1 MPKISELLEFE
12 EIKEVIDID
21 IDLDTEES
29 KKSIVKDYIISERL
43 KEYLINLAENLSKPK
58 HKSIIVIGGYGS
70 GKSHLL
76 GWIVSLLENK
86 DFIQYIS
93 HEEILSKFKEELNRD
108 FAVVQF
114 ELQPGASALS
124 DYFFDRIQTQ
134 LEEKYNIEIQD
145 IDTSKPVDYKKEI
158 KEIVSEVKKQN
169 QKRGLVVIIDEISDF
184 LKQKTKHQINRDIQ
198 FLRIL
203 GQVSQSLDFLFI
215 GSMQE
220 DVFSS
225 PKYIDEAEGFGRVH
239 ERFEIIT
246 ISRKDIEKVIS
257 KRVLKKSLSQ
267 RNELDRLLVDYKKEF
282 PQINSDP
289 DKFIDLFPI
298 HPYVIKLFSE
308 LEFFEKRGVIQFAT
322 ERIKKALTKEFP
334 FFITIDSI
342 YDEIN
347 SKHTIRNQDVVR
359 PIIEVI
365 ETLDT
370 KIDLLDQRFQDTAR
384 KLVKVLAVLN
394 LYGKTINN
402 GATPL
407 ELANELLIT
416 SKTLKNE
423 DWIVVIL
430 DKIRELTDGQFISKT
445 ENNYF
450 YIDLKAKIDYD
461 LVIERKIQNLS
472 EGTED
477 QELLRLIKYI
487 DLIDAKTAESYTRI
501 FKDYCSWLDKKSFRL
516 GNFIYNDKSG
526 QAKNGDLDFNLI
538 LNSPYGTDISF
549 NSSKDTA
556 ILNIPFNEEIDRVLK
571 TLGAIRLLIGENYAK
586 SIMQKKYNKF
596 EDEAKEIILKFLI
609 ESDIEIDGIKKKNK
623 TVLKKEPDTIDE
635 FFHSLKENLFNE
647 YFNSKYK
654 KYPKFLTQISF
665 ESIQGLVEEGIKEL
679 IQKGEKNLFSN
690 TENIL
695 LSLNLLDTSKDID
708 TSNSLYAQIILEEL
722 KRNKG
727 KNVKIENLA
736 DKLKSEPMGLN
747 PEMTYLVLV
756 VLTYN
761 GEINLKKKGG
771 ITITSSD
778 LSDNFKVGLK
788 AFNQIPYATLET
800 EFPVDSIIKLF
811 KALELN
817 PGLIRNPKDRIKAV
831 QEFRTKS
838 LEIQNQ
844 LKLIKNNLSEISS
857 KPSKF
862 IAIKSLSEEIEK
874 FNEIPIEELLKV
886 KSVNDFKKV
895 VYTDNI
901 IIQIKNNL
909 ALLKKIKEFFD
920 DFNEFIYKEYV
931 YLNNSFEWINKS
943 PSVFLEADKR
953 SLKDIIKEVKS
964 ILENTDDLLNRDQRR
979 ILKGKLQQY
988 KKEYTICYFNKHIN
1002 TVGKKIEWNKLE
1014 SINKSTEL
1022 KRLRD
1027 MKAIRILNAL
1037 KLNKLDQ
1044 QILTLSR
1051 IKCDKFIED
1060 HLKENILCPWCKFPE
1075 KLKDNVEINQLI
1087 EGISE
1092 FIEEISNDWMKILL
1106 DEIEQYKDNISK
1118 LTSTEKTIIERIQI
1132 KKELPDDISQDM
1144 LNALNNLFSEL
1155 QLIEI
1160 ESTEIV
1166 DFIFSSSDILDY
1178 DSFVKNLENYKKNI
1192 MEKKDTKNVRI
1203 KRKEI

>member
-1 MPKISELLEFE
+1 MPKINELLEFE

-29 KKSIVKDYIISERL
+29 KRNIVKDYIISERL
-43 KEYLINLAENLSKPK
+43 KEYLVNLADNLRKPK
-58 HKSIIVIGGYGS
+58 HKSIIIIGGYGS

-145 IDTSKPVDYKKEI
+145 IDTSKTLDFKKEI
-158 KEIVSEVKKQN
+158 KDIVSEVKKEN
-169 QKRGLVVIIDEISDF
+169 QKRGLVVVIDEISDF
-184 LKQKTKHQINRDIQ
+184 LKQKTKHQINSDIQ

-225 PKYIDEAEGFGRVH
+225 PKYIDEAESFGRVH
-239 ERFEIIT
+239 ERFEIVT
-246 ISRKDIEKVIS
+246 ILRGDIERVIS

-267 RNELDRLLVDYKKEF
+267 RNVLDKLLADYKKEF

-289 DKFIDLFPI
+289 DRFIDLFPI

-308 LEFFEKRGVIQFAT
+308 MEFFEKRGVLQFAT
-322 ERIKKALTKEFP
+322 DRIKKALTNEFP
-334 FFITIDSI
+334 FFITIDNI

-347 SKHTIRNQDVVR
+347 SKHTIRNQDEVR

-384 KLVKVLAVLN
+384 KLIKVLGVLY
-394 LYGKTINN
+394 LYGKTISN

-407 ELANELLIT
+407 ELAYELLIT

-461 LVIERKIQNLS
+461 FVIQRKIQNLT
-472 EGTED
+472 EGSED

-487 DLIDAKTAESYTRI
+487 DLIDAKSAESYSRV
-501 FKDYCSWLDKKSFRL
+501 FKDYCSWPDKKSFRL
-516 GNFIYNDKSG
+516 GNFVYNDKSG
-526 QAKNGDLDFNLI
+526 LGKKGDLDFNLI
-538 LNSPYGTDISF
+538 INSPYGTNISF
-549 NSSKDTA
+549 SSSKDTA
-556 ILNIPFNEEIDRVLK
+556 VLNILFNEEIDKVLK
-571 TLGAIRLLIGENYAK
+571 KLAAIRLLIGENYVK
-586 SIMQKKYNKF
+586 TIMQKRYNKF
-596 EDEAKEIILKFLI
+596 EDEAKEIILKFLLD
-609 ESDIEIDGIKKKNK
+609 SNIEIEGNEKKIK
-623 TVLKKEPDTIDE
+623 TILKKEPDTIDE

-654 KYPKFLTQISF
+654 NYPKFLTQISF

-722 KRNKG
+722 EQNKG
-727 KNVKIENLA
+727 KNVKIDNLV
-736 DKLKSEPMGLN
+736 DKLKSEPIGLN
-747 PEMTYLVLV
+747 PEIMYLVLV

-778 LSDNFKVGLK
+778 LSDIFKVGLK

-831 QEFRTKS
+831 QEFRTKI

-844 LKLIKNNLSEISS
+844 LKFIKNNMSDISS
-857 KPSKF
+857 KPSQF
-862 IAIKSLSEEIEK
+862 IEINSLSQELEK
-874 FNEIPIEELLKV
+874 LDEIPIEGLLKV

-895 VYTDNI
+895 EYDDNI
-901 IIQIKNNL
+901 INQIKNNL

-920 DFNEFIYKEYV
+920 DFNEFIYKGYV
-931 YLNNSFEWINKS
+931 YLDNSFEWINKF
-943 PSVFLEADKR
+943 PSIFLEADKK
-953 SLKDIIKEVKS
+953 SLNEIIKEVKS
-964 ILENTDDLLNRDQRR
+964 ILENTDNLLNREQRR

-988 KKEYTICYFNKHIN
+988 KKEYTVCYFNKHAN
-1002 TVGKKIEWNKLE
+1002 TVGKNIKWNKLE
-1014 SINKSTEL
+1014 SINKSKEL
-1022 KRLRD
+1022 RRLRD
-1027 MKAIRILNAL
+1027 MIVIRILNAL

-1044 QILTLSR
+1044 QILTLSTA
-1051 IKCDKFIED
+1051 KCDKFIED
-1060 HLKENILCPWCKFPE
+1060 HLKENIICPWCRFPE
-1075 KLKDNVEINQLI
+1075 KLKDIGDINQET
-1087 EGISE
+1087 EGISKS
-1092 FIEEISNDWMKILL
+1092 IEEISNDWMKIIH
-1106 DEIEQYKDNISK
+1106 DEIEQYKDNIPK
-1118 LTSTEKTIIERIQI
+1118 LTPAEKIIIEEIQT
-1132 KKELPDDISQDM
+1132 KKELPDDISQDI

-1160 ESTEIV
+1160 EPTEIV

-1178 DSFVKNLENYKKNI
+1178 NSFVKNLENYKKNI
-1192 MEKKDTKNVRI
+1192 MEKKDKKNVRI

>member
-1 MPKISELLEFE
+1 MPKINELLEFE

-29 KKSIVKDYIISERL
+29 KENIVKDYIISERL
-43 KEYLINLAENLSKPK
+43 KEYLINLADNLNKPK
-58 HKSIIVIGGYGS
+58 HKSIIIIGGYGS

-86 DFIQYIS
+86 DLIQYIS
-93 HEEILSKFKEELNRD
+93 HEEILSKFKEELKRD

-134 LEEKYNIEIQD
+134 LDEKYNIEIRD

-158 KEIVSEVKKQN
+158 EEIVSLVKKEN
-169 QKRGLVVIIDEISDF
+169 QKRGLVVLIDEISDF

-220 DVFSS
+220 NVFSS

-239 ERFEIIT
+239 ERFEIVT
-246 ISRKDIEKVIS
+246 ISREDIERVIS

-267 RNELDRLLVDYKKEF
+267 RNELDELLADYKKEF

-308 LEFFEKRGVIQFAT
+308 LEFFEKRGVIQFAID
-322 ERIKKALTKEFP
+322 RIKNALTNEFP

-384 KLVKVLAVLN
+384 KLVKVLGVLN
-394 LYGKTINN
+394 LYGKTTSN

-423 DWIVVIL
+423 DWIVIIL

-450 YIDLKAKIDYD
+450 FIDLKAKIDYD
-461 LVIERKIQNLS
+461 LVIERKIQNLA

-516 GNFIYNDKSG
+516 GNFIYNDKSS
-526 QAKNGDLDFNLI
+526 QAKRGDMDFNLI
-538 LNSPYGTDISF
+538 LNSPYGTDLSF

-556 ILNIPFNEEIDRVLK
+556 ILNIPFNEEIDKVLK
-571 TLGAIRLLIGENYAK
+571 TLGAIRLLISENYVK

-596 EDEAKEIILKFLI
+596 EDEAKEIILKFLL
-609 ESDIEIDGIKKKNK
+609 ESDIEIDGNKKKNK

-635 FFHSLKENLFNE
+635 FFHSLKENLFND

-654 KYPKFLTQISF
+654 NYPKFLTQISF
-665 ESIQGLVEEGIKEL
+665 ESIHGLVEEGIKEL

-690 TENIL
+690 IENIL

-722 KRNKG
+722 DQKKG
-727 KNVKIENLA
+727 TNVKIKKLA
-736 DKLKSEPMGLN
+736 DKLKSEPIGLN
-747 PEMTYLVLV
+747 PEMIYLVLV

-778 LSDNFKVGLK
+778 LSDAFKVGLK

-811 KALELN
+811 KAIELN

-831 QEFRTKS
+831 QEFRTKI

-844 LKLIKNNLSEISS
+844 LKLIKNNISDIRA
-857 KPSKF
+857 KPSQF
-862 IAIKSLSEEIEK
+862 IDINSISQEIEK
-874 FNEIPIEELLKV
+874 LNEIPIEELLKV
-886 KSVNDFKKV
+886 KAVNDFKKV
-895 VYTDNI
+895 EYDDI
-901 IIQIKNNL
+901 IINQIKNNL
-909 ALLKKIKEFFD
+909 TLLKKIKEFFD
-920 DFNEFIYKEYV
+920 DYNEFIYKEYV
-931 YLNNSFEWINKS
+931 YLDNSYNWINKF
-943 PSVFLEADKR
+943 PSIFLEADKK
-953 SLKDIIKEVKS
+953 SLNKIIKEIKS
-964 ILENTDDLLNRDQRR
+964 IFETTDNLFNREQRR
-979 ILKGKLQQY
+979 ILRGKLQQY
-988 KKEYTICYFNKHIN
+988 KKEYTVCYFNKHAD
-1002 TVGKKIEWNKLE
+1002 TVGKNIKWNNLE
-1014 SINKSTEL
+1014 SINKSKEL
-1022 KRLRD
+1022 TRLRD
-1027 MKAIRILNAL
+1027 MKAIRCINTL

-1044 QILTLSR
+1044 QILTLSQA
-1051 IKCDKFIED
+1051 KCNIFIED
-1060 HLKENILCPWCKFPE
+1060 HLNESILCPWCKFPE
-1075 KLKDNVEINQLI
+1075 KLKDIGNINQ
-1087 EGISE
+1087 E
-1092 FIEEISNDWMKILL
+1092 IEEISKTIEEISREWIKTLL
-1106 DEIEQYKDNISK
+1106 EEINQYRDNIDK
-1118 LTSTEKTIIERIQI
+1118 LIDAEKTIIIEI
-1132 KKELPDDISQDM
+1132 ETNMVLPDDISQEII
-1144 LNALNNLFSEL
+1144 NALNNLFSEL

-1160 ESTEIV
+1160 KPTEIV
-1166 DFIFSSSDILDY
+1166 DFVFSKSDILDY
-1178 DSFVKNLENYKKNI
+1178 DSFVVNIEQYKKSIIKGKDKRNI
-1192 MEKKDTKNVRI
+1192 RLKK
-1203 KRKEI
+1203 KET